1 MYNGLVHAHSGLRWL
16 VLLFLVL
23 AIVSAWRH
31 WSKKSA
37 YPQGRWALLALIFTH
52 LQLVLGL
59 ALYLWNGL
67 SLQSKVRFSDMGEV
81 MSNAILRF
89 YTVEH
94 ITLMLVALVLIT
106 IGYSRA
112 KKAAPAPQGHKTL
125 FSFYLIGLI
134 LILVSIPWPFRAL
147 GAGWF

>member
-16 VLLFLVL
+16 VLLFLL
-23 AIVSAWRH
+23 MAIVTAWQH
-31 WSKKSA
+31 WSKKSD
-37 YPQGRWALLALIFTH
+37 YPQGRWALLGLIFTH

-59 ALYLWNGL
+59 VLYIWNAAAIK
-67 SLQSKVRFSDMGEV
+67 SKVQFADMGAA
-81 MSNAILRF
+81 MSNSIVRF

-94 ITLMLVALVLIT
+94 ISLMLVAIILIT

-112 KKAAPAPQGHKTL
+112 KKAAPAPAGHKTL
-125 FSFYLIGLI
+125 FTFYLIGLI